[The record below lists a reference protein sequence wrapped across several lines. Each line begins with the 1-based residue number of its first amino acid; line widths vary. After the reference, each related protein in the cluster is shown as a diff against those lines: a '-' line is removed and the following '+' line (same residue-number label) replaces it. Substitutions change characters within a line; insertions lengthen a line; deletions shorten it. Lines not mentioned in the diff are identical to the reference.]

1 LQPIGLSSLT
11 MAELLASAMEQLRLT
26 AQDMNP
32 DLIQSRLETPL
43 AEEDK
48 NTQAS
53 TRPRKQAAKS
63 GSELLA
69 ELEAEFLTPSPK
81 FSSNWLNQLQKY
93 RPSCSCPH
101 H

>member
-1 LQPIGLSSLT
+1 MTES
-11 MAELLASAMEQLRLT
+11 LASAMEQLRLT
-26 AQDMNP
+26 AQDVNP

-43 AEEDK
+43 AEDK

-69 ELEAEFLTPSPK
+69 ELEAEFLTPSSK

-93 RPSCSCPH
+93 GLSYPLIRGSY
-101 H
+101 